1 MIDINILVDSKHV
14 LGEGPIWDTDEQRLY
29 FVDTVGGEL
38 SRCAPDGSGVES
50 WKMPGEIGSF
60 ALRKDGGA
68 LVALDSG
75 LQFFDFVSGEFTCIA
90 NPEEGKEGVRFNDG
104 KVDRMGRFVVAS
116 LDLQASS
123 NSKPWRG
130 RLFRLDTD
138 LSLHELDAGFWISNG
153 PCWSPDD
160 KRFYITDSRS
170 DGIYAY
176 DWDAGAGTVSN
187 KSLFVKVDPG
197 ALPDGATVDAEGFL
211 WSASCGAETGTGE
224 LRRYAPDGTL
234 DRVVPMPT
242 PKITSLTFGGPD
254 LDIAYV
260 TTMSIPTNIA
270 ETPLDGKL
278 LVIKGLGV
286 QGIPEPRFGG

>member
-1 MIDINILVDSKHV
+1 MVDIKILVDSRHV
-14 LGEGPIWDTDEQRLY
+14 LGEGPVWDGEGQRLY

-38 SRCAPDGSGVES
+38 SRCAPDGSELET

-60 ALRKDGGA
+60 ALRERGGA

-75 LQFFDFVSGEFTCIA
+75 LQFFDFESGEFVPIA
-90 NPEEGKEGVRFNDG
+90 HPEEGKEGVRFNDG
-104 KVDRMGRFVVAS
+104 KADRNGRFVVAS
-116 LDLQASS
+116 LDLKASDS
-123 NSKPWRG
+123 NKPWRG

-160 KRFYITDSRS
+160 KQFYITDSRA
-170 DGIYAY
+170 DAIYAY
-176 DWDAGAGTVSN
+176 DWDAERGEVSG
-187 KSLFVKVDPG
+187 KRVFVETEKG
-197 ALPDGATVDAEGFL
+197 SLPDGSTVDAEGYL
-211 WSASCGAETGTGE
+211 WSAACGAESGTGA
-224 LRRYAPDGTL
+224 LHRYAPDGTL

-242 PKITSLTFGGPD
+242 PKITSLTFGGPN

-278 LVIKGLGV
+278 LAVHGLGV
-286 QGIPEPRFGG
+286 RGLPEPRFGG